1 MKQGVARSM
10 FVQPEDLEF
19 PDLDEP
25 ASNKTMM
32 MDANLLEIRRVIDQ
46 SVRDETSEEIADL
59 SRFCIDLHQLMLVV
73 FVYGLVPD
81 RGASG

>member
-1 MKQGVARSM
+1 M

-19 PDLDEP
+19 SDQDGPT
-25 ASNKTMM
+25 SNKTMM
-32 MDANLLEIRRVIDQ
+32 MDANLLEIRQVIDQ

-59 SRFCIDLHQLMLVV
+59 PRSCVDLHQLMQVV

-81 RGASG
+81 REVSG

>member
-1 MKQGVARSM
+1 M

-19 PDLDEP
+19 SDQDGST
-25 ASNKTMM
+25 SNKTMM
-32 MDANLLEIRRVIDQ
+32 MDANLLEIRQVIDQ

-59 SRFCIDLHQLMLVV
+59 SRFCFDFHQLMLVV

-81 RGASG
+81 RGGSG

>member
-1 MKQGVARSM
+1 M

-25 ASNKTMM
+25 TSNKTMM
-32 MDANLLEIRRVIDQ
+32 MDANLLEIRQVIDQ

-59 SRFCIDLHQLMLVV
+59 PRFCFDFHQFMLVA
-73 FVYGLVPD
+73 FVYRLVPD

>member
-1 MKQGVARSM
+1 M

-25 ASNKTMM
+25 TSNKTMM
-32 MDANLLEIRRVIDQ
+32 MDANLLEIRQVIDQ

-59 SRFCIDLHQLMLVV
+59 PRFCVDLHQLMQVV

-81 RGASG
+81 REVSG